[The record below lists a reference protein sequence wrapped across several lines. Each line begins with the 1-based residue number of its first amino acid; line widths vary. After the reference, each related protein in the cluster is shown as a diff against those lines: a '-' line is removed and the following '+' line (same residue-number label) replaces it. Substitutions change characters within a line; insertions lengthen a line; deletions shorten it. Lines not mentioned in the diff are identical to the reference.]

1 MEKLTLE
8 QFGQKVQADEALQ
21 KELAADFQAGKT
33 AKDFIEKYNLD
44 ATEEELNKVY
54 EMLQNPD
61 SVRELTEEEMKSVNG
76 GTAGLIIVEV
86 VGTVCV
92 TLVLGD
98 WLGRTYI
105 KRR

>member
-33 AKDFIEKYNLD
+33 AKAFIEKYNLD

-61 SVRELTEEEMKSVNG
+61 SVRELTEEELENVSG
-76 GTAGLIIVEV
+76 GTVTVLVTAGVIGATCGV
-86 VGTVCV
+86 VGFWS
-92 TLVLGD
+92 LASRD
-98 WLGRTYI
+98 R
-105 KRR
+105 